1 MSRQPASVMS
11 ADESL
16 AKDSPRRSAAAIV
29 PGGTGL
35 FIALSTLALILHG
48 SSALSPLPACQAD
61 VTATALADALDAI
74 PALQGKNARLIALE
88 QVATRGHNG
97 SRRMRAC
104 QARLVTSIGS
114 GRLEYSISKS
124 DSRWRAYRVK
134 PELFQGGW
142 LDTLQD
148 PSSAPSAESHA
159 YRTN

>member
-1 MSRQPASVMS
+1 M
-11 ADESL
+11 
-16 AKDSPRRSAAAIV
+16 
-29 PGGTGL
+29 
-35 FIALSTLALILHG
+35 HG
-48 SSALSPLPACQAD
+48 SSALSPLPACHAEAT
-61 VTATALADALDAI
+61 VTALADALDAI
-74 PALQGKNARLIALE
+74 PALQGKNARLIGLE

-114 GRLEYSISKS
+114 GMLEYSISKS

-148 PSSAPSAESHA
+148 ASSAPSAESHV
-159 YRTN
+159 YQTN